1 MRREILYLT
10 DIVESADHIQAFL
23 AGIDFEA
30 FLNSEIIRSAI
41 AQKLAVIGEAAG
53 RISAATRNRA
63 PQVPWPQIVAFRNIL
78 VHAYFGIDW
87 EEVWRVAERR
97 CPLLRDQIAGL
108 LEEIKERGDD
118 EE

>member
-1 MRREILYLT
+1 
-10 DIVESADHIQAFL
+10 
-23 AGIDFEA
+23 
-30 FLNSEIIRSAI
+30 
-41 AQKLAVIGEAAG
+41 
-53 RISAATRNRA
+53 
-63 PQVPWPQIVAFRNIL
+63 VPWPQIVAFRNIL